1 MTKSKKL
8 VVVENF
14 QAVTTSLI
22 IADGT
27 DNEHE
32 SIMRL
37 IQKYQDKFERWGQI
51 YFSDLKS
58 GKKSID
64 TADNDKP
71 RLLRDGR
78 GRPTR
83 IAYLNETQATFLI
96 TLLRNTEI
104 VVDFKSELVDQFVR
118 MRQKLAS
125 LSAEE
130 IQRQKIRRAGID
142 GARKPFTDAIKVFVD
157 KEQPKN
163 PGLYYSVPT
172 KRIQTE
178 LCGIPKG
185 ARDLASGRELLKLAT
200 LEVAG
205 ANTFNAADVQGKN
218 FWGAYDD
225 VDQVVSILASVFDGK
240 TPLLH

>member
-8 VVVENF
+8 VAVENF

-78 GRPTR
+78 EYVQCRR
-83 IAYLNETQATFLI
+83 RA
-96 TLLRNTEI
+96 
-104 VVDFKSELVDQFVR
+104 
-118 MRQKLAS
+118 RQKLLGS
-125 LSAEE
+125 L
-130 IQRQKIRRAGID
+130 
-142 GARKPFTDAIKVFVD
+142 
-157 KEQPKN
+157 
-163 PGLYYSVPT
+163 
-172 KRIQTE
+172 
-178 LCGIPKG
+178 
-185 ARDLASGRELLKLAT
+185 
-200 LEVAG
+200 
-205 ANTFNAADVQGKN
+205 
-218 FWGAYDD
+218 
-225 VDQVVSILASVFDGK
+225 
-240 TPLLH
+240 